1 MADVQYQNLR
11 VRLRGD
17 TRQCHVALDD
27 HVTRLDRQGAEGYAR
42 FLLLQW
48 RLFAALEPVSR
59 DAACAPVIRDLKQ
72 RSAADLE
79 RLDRAAPVPA
89 LPLMPHPLAVDYLVS
104 GSRLGAQVLRKRWLD
119 RGLPEVSSAC
129 AYLSAPS
136 YAEYWRGFVA
146 RAEKLP
152 GEGAAADRIVKDCTR
167 LFEFCL
173 ECIAAESAIGRAVH
187 A

>member
-1 MADVQYQNLR
+1 MAHAEYQNLR
-11 VRLRGD
+11 ARLRGD
-17 TRQCHVALDD
+17 TRQCHAALDD
-27 HVTRLDRQGAEGYAR
+27 QVSRLDRQGAEGYAR

-72 RSAADLE
+72 RAGEDLE
-79 RLDRAAPVPA
+79 RLGRTAPVPV
-89 LPLMPHPLAVDYLVS
+89 LPLVPHPLAVDYLVS

-119 RGLPEVSSAC
+119 RGLPEVARAH

-136 YAEYWRGFVA
+136 CIGHWRSFIA
-146 RAEKLP
+146 RAEEMP
-152 GEGAAADRIVKDCTR
+152 AAGVAADLIVKDCTC
-167 LFEFCL
+167 LFDFCL
-173 ECIAAESAIGRAVH
+173 EYIAAESATGRAVH